1 MSALLLVL
9 SSSPP
14 SAAWY
19 LPGVVPTT
27 YETGQQVPLHVN
39 RLTPSHSQVDMQVRS
54 VFAYDYYSNQ
64 FHFCKPEGGPVN
76 VDESLGSILFGD
88 RIKTSPFELRMLQQE
103 EECRAVCEE
112 QTFSAG
118 DARFVNKRIRQSYEM
133 NWLVDGLPAAQVKK
147 DLSTDTTFYSPGFA
161 LGGMEGGKP
170 YLHNHYDITVNYHL
184 VAPNQYRV
192 VGVIVEP
199 LSMSGSKFVE
209 GGKGKCGNPDQKVFL
224 SESKSTKVTYTYS
237 VNWQQSDTPFAT
249 RWDKY
254 LHVYDP
260 KIQWFSL
267 TISALVVLALISM
280 VSTVLLRTLRKDIA
294 RYNRLDQI
302 AMEDL
307 AANGDVE
314 DVQEDSGWK
323 LIHGDVFRPPRQP
336 LLLSVF
342 LGNGTQLF
350 MMVGFT
356 IRKYMD

>member
-1 MSALLLVL
+1 MSALLLIL
-9 SSSPP
+9 SSP
-14 SAAWY
+14 STAWY

-27 YETGQQVPLHVN
+27 YETDQPVPLHVN
-39 RLTPSHSQVDMQVRS
+39 RLTPSHSQVDMQIKS
-54 VFAYDYYSNQ
+54 VFAYDYYSKQ
-64 FHFCKPEGGPVN
+64 FHFCKPEGGPRN

-88 RIKTSPFELRMLQQE
+88 RIKTSPFDLRMLQQE
-103 EECRAVCEE
+103 EGCRAVCEA

-118 DARFVNKRIRQSYEM
+118 DARFVNKRIKQSYEM

-147 DLSTDTTFYSPGFA
+147 DPSTDTTFYSPGFA
-161 LGGMEGGKP
+161 LGGMEGRKP
-170 YLHNHYDITVNYHL
+170 YLHNHYDIIVNYHM
-184 VAPNQYRV
+184 VDTNQYRV
-192 VGVIVEP
+192 VGVIVQP

-209 GGKGKCGNPDQKVFL
+209 GGKGICGNSDQKIFL
-224 SESKSTKVTYTYS
+224 SESEPTKVTFTYS
-237 VNWQQSDTPFAT
+237 VHWEPSDTPFAT

-254 LHVYDP
+254 LHVYEP
-260 KIQWFSL
+260 RIQWFSL

-314 DVQEDSGWK
+314 DMQEDSGWK
-323 LIHGDVFRPPRQP
+323 LIHGDIFRPPRQP
-336 LLLSVF
+336 LLLSVL

-350 MMVGFT
+350 MMAGFT
-356 IRKYMD
+356 ICKYTDA